1 MALRYVVIDSRE
13 PDWLQ
18 GADFGCESAINQL
31 DPGDIMAF
39 CDDGQTLIIE
49 RKTPT
54 DFLGTLKADRLFD
67 QCGRLAQ
74 TRVSGFWPYIVI
86 TGEFLISRAGY
97 VHCDGRDT
105 GWNWS
110 AVMGSL
116 LSIQEL
122 GVYVHQCANDY
133 DFVQAVIRLGNRRR
147 SSEMMI
153 EPKRNPKWTYP
164 AGIIISSLPGI
175 GVEKTEPILNH
186 CGTVANALSMI
197 TDNKQFVPGVGTGL
211 RKRIKKSLGLK
222 TTEKIEVKDEYPI
235 SSEK

>member
-1 MALRYVVIDSRE
+1 MALRMVVIDTRE

-18 GADFGCESAINQL
+18 GADFGCKVVTNQL
-31 DPGDIMAF
+31 DPGDVMAF

-67 QCGRLAQ
+67 QCGKLAQ
-74 TRVSGFWPYIVI
+74 TRSSGFWPYLVI

-97 VHCDGRDT
+97 VNCDGRDT

-122 GVYVHQCANDY
+122 GVYVHQCASDY
-133 DFVQAVIRLGNRRR
+133 DFPQAVIRLGNRRR
-147 SSEMMI
+147 TPEMII
-153 EPKRNPKWTYP
+153 EPKRNPKWIDS
-164 AGIIISSLPGI
+164 AGLIISSLPGI
-175 GVEKTEPILNH
+175 GTEKTAPILNH
-186 CGTVANALSMI
+186 CGTVAKALSMM
-197 TDNKQFVPGVGTGL
+197 TDKNQFVPGIGPGL
-211 RKRIKKSLGLK
+211 RKRIRESLGLK
-222 TTEKIEVKDEYPI
+222 KTERIEITDEYTTGN
-235 SSEK
+235 